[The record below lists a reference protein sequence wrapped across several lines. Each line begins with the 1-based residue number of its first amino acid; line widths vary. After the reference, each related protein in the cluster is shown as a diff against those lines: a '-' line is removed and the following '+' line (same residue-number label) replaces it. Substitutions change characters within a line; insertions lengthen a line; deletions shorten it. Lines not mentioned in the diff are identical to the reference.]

1 MPELTTLSVV
11 AQDLNGFRDTM
22 ESPQQ
27 FSTWLRLEVW
37 LQSGKQDTSSLMEE
51 SRVMSISSME
61 VMGCSTLL

>member
-37 LQSGKQDTSSLMEE
+37 LQSGKQDISSLMEE

-61 VMGCSTLL
+61 VMGCLTWR